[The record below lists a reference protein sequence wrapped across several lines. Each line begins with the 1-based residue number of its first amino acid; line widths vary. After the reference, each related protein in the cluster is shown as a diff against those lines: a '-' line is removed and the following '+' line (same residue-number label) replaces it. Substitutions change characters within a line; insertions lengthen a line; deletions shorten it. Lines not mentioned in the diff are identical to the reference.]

1 MAETKDPGQQK
12 SLEMRV
18 AELEDKLS
26 QMHISE
32 QDMQTYQR
40 VAAKLGVAQAQ
51 QPTTAAQAAISPYYH
66 CYYYHCYYFR
76 CYYYNDCIIGPQG
89 GAGGGGGG
97 FGGFG
102 R

>member
-18 AELEDKLS
+18 AELENKLS

-40 VAAKLGVAQAQ
+40 VAAQLGVGQ
-51 QPTTAAQAAISPYYH
+51 QPSAAQQAAISPIYYH

-89 GAGGGGGG
+89 GQGGAGGGG

>member
-18 AELEDKLS
+18 AELEGKLS

-40 VAAKLGVAQAQ
+40 VAALLGTAQA
-51 QPTTAAQAAISPYYH
+51 QPTTAAQAAISPFYH

-89 GAGGGGGG
+89 GVGGGGGG

>member
-1 MAETKDPGQQK
+1 
-12 SLEMRV
+12 
-18 AELEDKLS
+18 
-26 QMHISE
+26 MHISE

-40 VAAKLGVAQAQ
+40 VAAQLGTAQA
-51 QPTTAAQAAISPYYH
+51 QPTTAAQAAISPFYH